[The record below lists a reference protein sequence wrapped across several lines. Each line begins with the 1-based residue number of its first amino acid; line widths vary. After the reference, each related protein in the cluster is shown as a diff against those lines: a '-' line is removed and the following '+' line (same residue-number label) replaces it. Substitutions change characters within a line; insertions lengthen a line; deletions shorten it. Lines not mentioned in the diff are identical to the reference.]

1 MQFVIFRTS
10 YTHPISLLF
19 LWVFYLILFAWASQC
34 SPSLET
40 HYVPKNDLQ
49 LETILLPQSPKW
61 WDYRHVPLYPT
72 LQCFFTKTTVF
83 SFSPIRDRTR
93 TGVNSVVQHIPSNR
107 KARSLIP
114 DMGRKTLHLW
124 TSTDFWIKT

>member
-10 YTHPISLLF
+10 NTHPISF
-19 LWVFYLILFAWASQC
+19 CFYRCFILFCLLGQPKSRNSLCTKEWPPTWDNTPTPVSQ
-34 SPSLET
+34 
-40 HYVPKNDLQ
+40 VMALQ
-49 LETILLPQSPKW
+49 TCATIPHPTMLLYK
-61 WDYRHVPLYPT
+61 DN
-72 LQCFFTKTTVF
+72 CF

-107 KARSLIP
+107 KALGLIP

-124 TSTDFWIKT
+124 TSTDFWLKT